1 MFQRESQKE
10 QKITVL
16 VLVLFLNLFLMSSS
30 IILKNKRSLF
40 QNIIS
45 SFASPFQIGFQKTI
59 DFISFELKHYV
70 FLKNTFDKYYDLK
83 KRITKLK
90 YENYILRKKIEG
102 LGFLKSIEKKFDSFI
117 VVEVISV
124 DNSIPFNSVM
134 INKGSKDG
142 IKKNMVV
149 LNKKVELVGKIV
161 EPITWFTSKVRLVTS
176 NISGVGAY
184 IKDNKLEGL
193 LTGNN
198 NKLCNFNYLI
208 ETMPVKV
215 DDLVITSGTDKIF
228 PPYIPIG
235 KVVKITKRHLI
246 QEVYVKPFFIE
257 ESIKQLIIIK
267 DEK

>member
-1 MFQRESQKE
+1 MFHRGSQKE

-16 VLVLFLNLFLMSSS
+16 VLVLFFNLFLMSSS
-30 IILKNKRSLF
+30 IILKNERSLF

-45 SFASPFQIGFQKTI
+45 SFASPFQVGFQKTI

-83 KRITKLK
+83 KSIAKLK

-102 LGFLKSIEKKFDSFI
+102 MGFLKSIENKFDSFI
-117 VVEVISV
+117 VTEVISV
-124 DNSIPFNSVM
+124 DNVGPFNSVM

-142 IKKNMVV
+142 VKKNMVV
-149 LNKKVELVGKIV
+149 LNKKMELVGKIV
-161 EPITWFTSKVRLVTS
+161 EPITWFTSKVRLITS

-193 LTGNN
+193 LTGGN

-208 ETMPVKV
+208 EAMPVKV

-228 PPYIPIG
+228 PPYISIG
-235 KVVKITKRHLI
+235 KVVKITKGHLI